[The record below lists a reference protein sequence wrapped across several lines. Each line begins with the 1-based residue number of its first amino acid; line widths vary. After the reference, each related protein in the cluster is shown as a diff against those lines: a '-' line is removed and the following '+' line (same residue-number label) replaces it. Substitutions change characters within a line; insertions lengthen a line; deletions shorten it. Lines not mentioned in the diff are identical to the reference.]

1 MWVLS
6 PKWTTNMSPAHQGS
20 ESIFKEMDE
29 ECKNQ
34 DIELSVLKCCVLVM
48 IQLLHPW
55 TLGRFWLFCKRCAQD
70 HDEKVLMWRK
80 RMLLQPQFILRN
92 FPQLISFWK
101 KDHHSSLAIQ
111 PRQRWVMLQWSSPCS
126 CIYEQH

>member
-6 PKWTTNMSPAHQGS
+6 PKWTTKMSPSHQGS
-20 ESIFKEMDE
+20 GSIFKEVDE

-34 DIELSVLKCCVLVM
+34 DIELSVLKCCFLLM

-55 TLGRFWLFCKRCAQD
+55 TLGRFWLFCKDVPKIMMTKFWCGGRGCSCSPNSYW
-70 HDEKVLMWRK
+70 EI
-80 RMLLQPQFILRN
+80 FRN
-92 FPQLISFWK
+92 WLAI
-101 KDHHSSLAIQ
+101 DSSLAIQ
-111 PRQRWVMLQWSSPCS
+111 PRQRLVMLQWSSPCS